1 MAPQPVSS
9 LVPRCALRNR
19 ESRSVLKAEKP
30 SIFIFWDEDT
40 VGHAKQRSS
49 NSPFFYRLSAQY
61 HLLARSDAVRDSE
74 YLMVVRLPGSW
85 QMELGLG
92 KST

>member
-1 MAPQPVSS
+1 
-9 LVPRCALRNR
+9 
-19 ESRSVLKAEKP
+19 
-30 SIFIFWDEDT
+30 

-85 QMELGLG
+85 QMELRLG